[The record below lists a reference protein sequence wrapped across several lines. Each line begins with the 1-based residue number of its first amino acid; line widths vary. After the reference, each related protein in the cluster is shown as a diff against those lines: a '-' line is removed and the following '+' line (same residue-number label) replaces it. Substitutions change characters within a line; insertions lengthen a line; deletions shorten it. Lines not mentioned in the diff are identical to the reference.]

1 MVAPLMPKTLVIVE
15 SPAKARTIGQF
26 LGDGFDVKASYG
38 HVRDLPE
45 SSDDIPAEFKKQK
58 WAKLG
63 VNTEADFE
71 PLYVVPADKK
81 RRVSE
86 LKDAAKGAARL
97 LLATDED
104 REGESISWHVLQV
117 LQPKKAVD
125 VARIVFHEITPE
137 AIKAALDNPRQVDM
151 ALVRAQETRRILD
164 RLYGYTLSP
173 LLWKKVGPKLSA
185 GRVQSVATRLI
196 VLRERERR
204 DFVVAG
210 YCGLE
215 AKLKAAKG
223 DATFSLE
230 SIGATP
236 VADGGS
242 FSSKGELD
250 KKHHWLKR
258 DEADPLAAALA
269 TSKPWTVTKVETKPG
284 VENPPPPF
292 MTSTLQQEAVRKL
305 GMTARQAMQVAQQL
319 YEGIDIGGGPVGLI
333 TYMRTDSLNLA
344 DRAVADAKQYITSKF
359 GGEYL
364 PKSAPKYKNKSKN
377 AQEAH
382 EAIRPTEM
390 SREPASIQ
398 NRLTTEQFRLYD
410 LIWKR
415 TLASQ
420 MAQARVERTRVEA
433 TVANGGTDHM
443 FAATGKR
450 IAFPGFL
457 RVYVEGMDDPE
468 AELGEREK
476 ILPEIRD
483 GETLA
488 CEGVAVT
495 DHETRPPARYTEATL
510 VRKLED
516 EGVGRPSTYAA
527 IIGTIQDR
535 GYVFKRKNELVPTF
549 TAFAVTGL
557 LEDNFGELVDL
568 GFTARMEDEL
578 DDIAEGAADM
588 VAHLR
593 RFYSGDGD
601 APGLVAE
608 VDAKSKDIPFPAMP
622 LGDDVVVRIGRN
634 GPFIQRGPGGTGNTA
649 SVPED
654 MAPAELNLEAA
665 LALLEARGAGPAAIG
680 ADASGKPVVHKKG
693 RFGDYLEV
701 EGSEPPKRVTVPPG
715 VAPSSLSEEELHML
729 LSFPRSLGKNPET
742 GDEVTVAVGRFGA
755 YVSSGEQKANVGD
768 WKSAASLD
776 LDGAIEAVKNGRAAK
791 RSSAPAALRE
801 LGPAEGVEGP
811 VRVMDGRFGPYV
823 TDGKTNATLP
833 RGTDPAA
840 LTLAEAVQLIQA
852 RAAAGP
858 KKKPFKRGGFKKKA
872 K

>member
-1 MVAPLMPKTLVIVE
+1 MPKTLVIVE

-26 LGDGFDVKASYG
+26 LGDGYDVKASYG

-63 VNTEADFE
+63 VNTDSEFE
-71 PLYVVPADKK
+71 PLYIVPADKK

-86 LKDAAKGAARL
+86 LKDAAKGATRL

-117 LQPKKAVD
+117 LNPKKATE

-137 AIKAALDNPRQVDM
+137 AIDHALANPRQVDM

-210 YCGLE
+210 YCGVT

-223 DATFSLE
+223 EADFSLE
-230 SIGATP
+230 SVGGQS

-242 FSSKGELD
+242 FGSDGKLA
-250 KKHHWLKR
+250 KKHLWLKHPEV
-258 DEADPLAAALA
+258 DTKAAVLGK
-269 TSKPWTVTKVETKPG
+269 SEPWKVTKVEKKPG

-305 GMTARQAMQVAQQL
+305 GLTARQAMQVAQQL

-344 DRAVADAKQYITSKF
+344 DRAVEEARSYIQGKF
-359 GGEYL
+359 GKEYL
-364 PKSAPKYKNKSKN
+364 PKSSPRFKNKSKN

-382 EAIRPTEM
+382 EAIRPTDM
-390 SREPASIQ
+390 SREPAAIRT
-398 NRLTTEQFRLYD
+398 RLTNDQFRLYD

-420 MAQARVERTRVEA
+420 MEQARVERSRIEV
-433 TVANGGTDHM
+433 TVSAEGAPHI
-443 FAATGKR
+443 FAATGKT
-450 IAFPGFL
+450 ILFPGFL
-457 RVYVEGMDDPE
+457 RVYVEGTDDPD

-476 ILPEIRD
+476 VLPEIRD
-483 GETLA
+483 GEVLA
-488 CEGVAVT
+488 CQGVGVT

-535 GYVFKRKNELVPTF
+535 GYVFKRKAELVPTF

-557 LEDNFGELVDL
+557 LEDNFGDLVDL

-578 DDIAEGAADM
+578 DDIAEGSADM
-588 VAHLR
+588 VAHLKK
-593 RFYSGDGD
+593 FYSGDGTS
-601 APGLVAE
+601 PGLVAE
-608 VDAKSKDIPFPAMP
+608 IDAKIKDIPFPAIA
-622 LGDDVVVRIGRN
+622 LGEDIVVRIGRN
-634 GPFIQRGPGGTGNTA
+634 GAFIQRGAGGPGNTA
-649 SVPED
+649 NVPD
-654 MAPAELNLEAA
+654 DVAPAELNLAKA
-665 LALLEARGAGPAAIG
+665 QALLEERGKGPEAIG
-680 ADASGKPVVHKKG
+680 QDAEGRSVFHKKG

-701 EGSEPPKRVTVPPG
+701 ESDPPKRVTVPPG
-715 VAPSSLSEEELHML
+715 VAPADLSAEDLRTL
-729 LSFPRSLGKNPET
+729 LSFPRVVGKHPET
-742 GDEVTVAVGRFGA
+742 GADITIAIGRFGA
-755 YVSSGEQKANVGD
+755 YLTAGEQKGNVGD
-768 WKSAASLD
+768 WKQAATLD
-776 LDGAIEAVKNGRAAK
+776 VAGALDALANGRSAK
-791 RSSAPAALRE
+791 RAAGPTALRE
-801 LGPAEGVEGP
+801 LGTADGVAGP
-811 VRVMDGRFGPYV
+811 VKVMDGRYGPYV
-823 TDGKTNATLP
+823 TDGTTNATLP
-833 RGTDPAA
+833 RGTAPEA
-840 LTLAEAVQLIQA
+840 LTLDDAVRLIQA
-852 RAAAGP
+852 KAAAGP
-858 KKKPFKRGGFKKKA
+858 SKKKPFKRGGFKKK

>member
-1 MVAPLMPKTLVIVE
+1 MPKTLVIVE

-26 LGDGFDVKASYG
+26 LGKDYEVTASYG

-45 SSDDIPAEFKKQK
+45 SSEDIPAEFKKEK

-63 VNTEADFE
+63 VNVDSEFE
-71 PLYVVPADKK
+71 PLYIVPSDKR

-86 LKDAAKGAARL
+86 LKDAAKGAVRL

-117 LQPKKAVD
+117 LKPKKGTEIE
-125 VARIVFHEITPE
+125 RIVFHEITPE
-137 AIKAALDNPRQVDM
+137 AIRAALAHPRQVDM

-210 YCGLE
+210 YCGLS
-215 AKLKAAKG
+215 AKLKAKNG
-223 DATFSLE
+223 ETEFDLE
-230 SIGATP
+230 SVAGKR
-236 VADGGS
+236 VADSSS
-242 FSSKGELD
+242 FNSRGELD
-250 KKHHWLKR
+250 KPHLWLKG
-258 DEADPLAAALA
+258 DAATPLAESLAA
-269 TSKPWTVTKVETKPG
+269 SKPWTVTGVEKKPG

-292 MTSTLQQEAVRKL
+292 MTSSLQQEAVRKL
-305 GMTARQAMQVAQQL
+305 GLTARQTMQIAQQL

-344 DRAVADAKQYITSKF
+344 DRAVADARNYIKSKF
-359 GGEYL
+359 GDSYV
-364 PKSAPKYKNKSKN
+364 PKAAPKFKNRSKN

-390 SREPASIQ
+390 SREPALIKG
-398 NRLTTEQFRLYD
+398 RLTNDQFRLYD

-415 TLASQ
+415 TVASQ
-420 MAQARVERTRVEA
+420 MAQARVERSRVEVTIA
-433 TVANGGTDHM
+433 SGGDDHR
-443 FAATGKR
+443 FVATGKT
-450 IAFPGFL
+450 IMFPGFL
-457 RVYVEGMDDPE
+457 RVYVEGTDDPE

-476 ILPEIRD
+476 VLPEIAQ
-483 GETLA
+483 GETLE
-488 CEGVAVT
+488 CLGVAVT

-535 GYVFKRKNELVPTF
+535 GYVFKRKAELVPTF

-557 LEDNFGELVDL
+557 LEENFGDLVDL

-578 DDIAEGAADM
+578 DDIADGGSEM
-588 VAHLR
+588 VVHLR
-593 RFYSGDGD
+593 RFYNGDGTE
-601 APGLVAE
+601 PGLVAQIE
-608 VDAKSKDIPFPAMP
+608 AKSKDIPFPAIP
-622 LGDDVVVRIGRN
+622 LGEDVVIRIGRN
-634 GPFIQRGPGGTGNTA
+634 GPFIQRGAGGPGNTA
-649 SVPED
+649 NVPED
-654 MAPAELNLEAA
+654 IPPAELDLPMAKR
-665 LALLEARGAGPAAIG
+665 LLEERGQGPVAVG
-680 ADASGKPVVHKKG
+680 TDSEGRDVLHKKG

-701 EGSEPPKRVTVPPG
+701 VGDPPKRVTLPPG
-715 VAPSSLSEEELHML
+715 TSVDTLTEGDMRSLLT
-729 LSFPRSLGKNPET
+729 FPRSLGSHPET
-742 GDEVTVAVGRFGA
+742 GEEVTVAVGRYGA
-755 YVSSGEQKANVGD
+755 YVSCGEKRANIGD
-768 WKSAASLD
+768 WRQAAGLE
-776 LDGAIEAVKNGRAAK
+776 LVGAVDALKNGRSGN
-791 RSSAPAALRE
+791 RPSTPTALRE
-801 LGPAEGVEGP
+801 LGAADGLAGP
-811 VRVMDGRFGPYV
+811 VKVMDGRFGPYV
-823 TDGKTNATLP
+823 TDGKTNATIP
-833 RGTDPAA
+833 RGTDPSAV
-840 LTLAEAVQLIQA
+840 TLDDAVRLLQA
-852 RAAAGP
+852 KIAAGP
-858 KKKPFKRGGFKKKA
+858 AKKRPFKRGGFKKKA